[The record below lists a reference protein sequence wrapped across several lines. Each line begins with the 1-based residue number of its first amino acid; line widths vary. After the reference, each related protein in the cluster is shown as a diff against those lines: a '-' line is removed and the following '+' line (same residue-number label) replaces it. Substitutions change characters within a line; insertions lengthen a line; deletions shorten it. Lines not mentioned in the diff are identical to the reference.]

1 VTGGRWPELDRLEL
15 ERRHLEAC
23 ELLISSEEEIAR
35 LASTLE
41 LASREIEAARSELAS
56 AREDVAQLELELREV
71 GELRALREAQLDGVL
86 ASASWQVTRPLR
98 VLKAIVRESG
108 T

>member
-1 VTGGRWPELDRLEL
+1 MTGGRWSELDRLEL

-23 ELLISSEEEIAR
+23 ELLISSEEEVAR
-35 LASTLE
+35 LASSLE
-41 LASREIEAARSELAS
+41 LAIRETEAARSELAS
-56 AREDVAQLELELREV
+56 AREDVASLELELREV

-98 VLKAIVRESG
+98 VLKAMVRDAAS
-108 T
+108 